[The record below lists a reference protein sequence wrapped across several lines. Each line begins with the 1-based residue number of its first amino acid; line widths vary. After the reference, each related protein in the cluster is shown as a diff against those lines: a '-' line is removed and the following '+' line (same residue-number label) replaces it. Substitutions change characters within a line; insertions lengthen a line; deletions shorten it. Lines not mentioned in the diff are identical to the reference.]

1 MLVVPVAAAY
11 LGGVGSTSVAADS
24 KTLDYTCDADAP
36 LVGNMTVNMK
46 VEVNGEAPETVEP
59 GEEFNI
65 ENSYTN
71 VTILDT
77 STMQIAMDEV
87 TGQVTTFELSSDNL
101 EKRINVAEEPLD
113 IPATEFPDGS
123 NEVTFQVPEEGLTV
137 ESFEAGN
144 EGTIEIS
151 AGTIENTLESDF
163 GPIDAVCHPDDDDTV
178 VNTIE
183 IEDDGN
189 GGDPEPNP
197 EEEALDAV
205 NEADDAEEMQ
215 EALNNDD
222 LGLDLSEFDE
232 LTEAEQAEVA
242 DQMLENRPGDGF
254 TDANAVK
261 EALEEAISAV
271 TEERDEQGNGDN
283 PEEEALQAVNE
294 AETVDEL
301 WDALEN
307 EDLEL
312 NLSNTENYNTYR
324 KTKAAEHIKMDLLMR
339 KL

>member
-1 MLVVPVAAAY
+1 IEDDDEVVGFRVPGESGIDVPLKAGDSGVIEVKPGEIVTEVEA
-11 LGGVGSTSVAADS
+11 GVGPIEAD
-24 KTLDYTCDADAP
+24 
-36 LVGNMTVNMK
+36 
-46 VEVNGEAPETVEP
+46 VEVTYSP
-59 GEEFNI
+59 
-65 ENSYTN
+65 
-71 VTILDT
+71 
-77 STMQIAMDEV
+77 
-87 TGQVTTFELSSDNL
+87 
-101 EKRINVAEEPLD
+101 
-113 IPATEFPDGS
+113 TEDK
-123 NEVTFQVPEEGLTV
+123 VL
-137 ESFEAGN
+137 
-144 EGTIEIS
+144 
-151 AGTIENTLESDF
+151 
-163 GPIDAVCHPDDDDTV
+163 
-178 VNTIE
+178 NTIP

-242 DQMLENRPGDGF
+242 NQMLENRPGDGF

-261 EALEEAISAV
+261 EALEEAISEV
-271 TEERDEQGNGDN
+271 TEEPEEPGNGDN

-324 KTKAAEHIKMDLLMR
+324 KTKAAEHIMENQP
-339 KL
+339 